1 MPKGPPKLSPGHSPR
16 RGVLGC
22 GVQAHSF
29 PQDIAASSAEFAG
42 DAGACAA
49 GVAGEVGSSEQA
61 LANCFFPVMCT
72 AWSCNCVCC
81 FDYSLPFDDRSCTR
95 IFSFVPRPTLPA
107 MGRLRAMQ
115 RRLQAGRPE
124 LGIAL
129 FLAHCFHA
137 CKSCALML
145 RILLKTSNKK
155 RVACNPRTLLPAMR
169 SSPATLW
176 LVRMGRRAH
185 ARTPSGRMSFKLHAL
200 MLHVREAMHS
210 NGMPCSNC

>member
-1 MPKGPPKLSPGHSPR
+1 M
-16 RGVLGC
+16 
-22 GVQAHSF
+22 Q
-29 PQDIAASSAEFAG
+29 
-42 DAGACAA
+42 
-49 GVAGEVGSSEQA
+49 
-61 LANCFFPVMCT
+61 
-72 AWSCNCVCC
+72 
-81 FDYSLPFDDRSCTR
+81 
-95 IFSFVPRPTLPA
+95 RPTLPA
-107 MGRLRAMQ
+107 MGRLPAMQ

-145 RILLKTSNKK
+145 RILLKTSDKK

>member
-1 MPKGPPKLSPGHSPR
+1 M
-16 RGVLGC
+16 
-22 GVQAHSF
+22 QAHSF
-29 PQDIAASSAEFAG
+29 PQDIAANNAELASKEFAG

-49 GVAGEVGSSEQA
+49 GVAGEVGSSKQA

-81 FDYSLPFDDRSCTR
+81 FDYSLPFDDPSCTR
-95 IFSFVPRPTLPA
+95 IFIFVPRPTWPAMGRLPAMQMPTLPA
-107 MGRLRAMQ
+107 MGRLPAMQ